1 MWKIHAVAKMEN
13 IFANIIDDSVIMCD
27 QIIEEETKTI
37 TQKSTEKMQSVN
49 QELSIL
55 VAFLL
60 IAILLLIAA
69 GIYC

>member
-1 MWKIHAVAKMEN
+1 MEN

-37 TQKSTEKMQSVN
+37 TQNFTEKMQSVN

-55 VAFLL
+55 LAFLL

-69 GIYC
+69 SIYC